1 MKRAIATVLFLKPPV
16 QLVRHWV
23 SLPTFFS
30 ILWPDFFYLHHHP
43 RRCRRC
49 RCRRRRRHRH
59 RHCHRHRHRHNH
71 INIIIVRSRSLTHY

>member
-16 QLVRHWV
+16 QLVRHWF

-30 ILWPDFFYLHHHP
+30 ILWPDFFFFYQHHHP

-49 RCRRRRRHRH
+49 RRRHRH
-59 RHCHRHRHRHNH
+59 RHRHRH